1 MTYTTDDITKRAL
14 DSFQQFDADTQLGL
28 LWFGYLDIK
37 EQLSPGTQPSVEAT
51 AQALYDEISELS
63 PEDQL
68 QAQRDI
74 VNCSDSPISQG
85 YSALSSSGKLF
96 LWLLLGQGMES
107 GSVIQVS
114 EDYQPPTETQEFV
127 DMVTDLEFEQRINF
141 TRSAVVAMGAKPQK

>member
-74 VNCSDSPISQG
+74 VNCSDLPISQG

-107 GSVIQVS
+107 GSVIQVP
-114 EDYQPPTETQEFV
+114 EDYQPPTETKGFV